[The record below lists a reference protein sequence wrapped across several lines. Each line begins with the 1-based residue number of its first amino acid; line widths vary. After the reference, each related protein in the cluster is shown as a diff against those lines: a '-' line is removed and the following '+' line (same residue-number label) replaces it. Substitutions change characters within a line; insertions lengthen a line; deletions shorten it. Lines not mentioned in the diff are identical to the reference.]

1 MTREQASQLMS
12 DLLKLMLSHRGSDL
26 FISADFPPAIK
37 IDGVMTKA
45 SSQALQAEHT
55 NMMAR
60 AVMTD
65 RQLTEFE
72 RTKECNF
79 AIGSPGLGRFR
90 VNAFVQLGKVGM
102 VLRSIP
108 LAPPSIDG
116 LQLPPILKDIA
127 MNQRGLFIVVGGTG
141 TGKSTTQAAVLDWRN
156 ENSHGHILTV
166 EDPIEFIHPHK
177 NCLVTHR
184 EVGLDTDSW
193 HVAMKNAM
201 RQAPD
206 VIMFGELRDRET
218 MELAMDY
225 AETGHFC
232 LATLHANSANQ
243 AMDRI
248 INFFPQAQR
257 NHVLQDLSLN
267 LRAIV
272 SQRLLPRKGSKGRL
286 AAVEVLINSPMVA
299 SLIKKGEVAEIKE
312 IMKKS
317 GGSGM
322 QTFDQALFLLYRDG
336 RISLEDALHNADSP
350 NDLRLEIRLRST
362 NVDPATLMANTG
374 DINIV

>member
-1 MTREQASQLMS
+1 MTREQASQLIN

-60 AVMTD
+60 AIMTD

-72 RTKECNF
+72 RSKECNF
-79 AIGSPGLGRFR
+79 AIGTPGLGRFR

-108 LAPPSIDG
+108 NAPPSIDG
-116 LQLPPILKDIA
+116 LQLPPILKEIA
-127 MNQRGLFIVVGGTG
+127 MHQRGLFITVGGTG

-156 ENSHGHILTV
+156 EHSHGHILTV

-193 HVAMKNAM
+193 QIAMKNAM

-248 INFFPQAQR
+248 INFFPESQR

-286 AAVEVLINSPMVA
+286 AAVEILINSPMVA
-299 SLIKKGEVAEIKE
+299 SLIKKGEIAEIKE

-336 RISLEDALHNADSP
+336 RISLEDALRHADSP
-350 NDLRLEIRLRST
+350 NDVRLEIRLRST
-362 NVDPATLMANTG
+362 DTDPATLMANTG
-374 DINIV
+374 GITIG

>member
-1 MTREQASQLMS
+1 
-12 DLLKLMLSHRGSDL
+12 
-26 FISADFPPAIK
+26 
-37 IDGVMTKA
+37 
-45 SSQALQAEHT
+45 
-55 NMMAR
+55 MAR
-60 AVMTD
+60 AIMTD

-72 RTKECNF
+72 RSKECNF
-79 AIGSPGLGRFR
+79 AIGTPGLGRFR

-108 LAPPSIDG
+108 NAPPSIDG
-116 LQLPPILKDIA
+116 LQLPPILKEIA
-127 MNQRGLFIVVGGTG
+127 MHQRGLFITVGGTG

-156 ENSHGHILTV
+156 EHSHGHILTV

-193 HVAMKNAM
+193 QIAMKNAM

-248 INFFPQAQR
+248 INFFPESQR

-286 AAVEVLINSPMVA
+286 AAVEILINSPMVA
-299 SLIKKGEVAEIKE
+299 SLIKKGEIAEIKE

-336 RISLEDALHNADSP
+336 RISLEDALRHADSP
-350 NDLRLEIRLRST
+350 NDVRLEIRLRST
-362 NVDPATLMANTG
+362 DTDPATLMANTG
-374 DINIV
+374 GITIV

>member
-1 MTREQASQLMS
+1 MTREQASQLIN

-60 AVMTD
+60 AIMTD

-72 RTKECNF
+72 RSKECNF
-79 AIGSPGLGRFR
+79 AIGTPGLGRFR

-108 LAPPSIDG
+108 NAPPSIDG
-116 LQLPPILKDIA
+116 LQLPPILKEIA
-127 MNQRGLFIVVGGTG
+127 MHQRGLFITVGGTG

-156 ENSHGHILTV
+156 EHSHGHILTV

-193 HVAMKNAM
+193 QIAMKNAM

-248 INFFPQAQR
+248 INFFPESQR

-286 AAVEVLINSPMVA
+286 AAVEILINSPMVA
-299 SLIKKGEVAEIKE
+299 SLIKKGEIAEIKE

-336 RISLEDALHNADSP
+336 RISLEDALRHADSP
-350 NDLRLEIRLRST
+350 NDVRLEIRLRST
-362 NVDPATLMANTG
+362 DTDPATLMANTG
-374 DINIV
+374 GITIV

>member
-1 MTREQASQLMS
+1 MTREQASQLIN

-60 AVMTD
+60 AIMTD

-72 RTKECNF
+72 RSKECNF
-79 AIGSPGLGRFR
+79 AIGTPGLGRFR

-108 LAPPSIDG
+108 NAPPSIDG
-116 LQLPPILKDIA
+116 LQLPPILKEIA
-127 MNQRGLFIVVGGTG
+127 MHQRGLFITVGGTG

-156 ENSHGHILTV
+156 EHSHGHILTV

-184 EVGLDTDSW
+184 EVGLDTDNW
-193 HVAMKNAM
+193 QIAMKNAM

-248 INFFPQAQR
+248 INFFPESQR

-286 AAVEVLINSPMVA
+286 AAVEILINSPMVA
-299 SLIKKGEVAEIKE
+299 SLIKKGEIAEIKE

-322 QTFDQALFLLYRDG
+322 QTFDLALFLLYRDG
-336 RISLEDALHNADSP
+336 RISLEDALRHADSP
-350 NDLRLEIRLRST
+350 NDVRLEIRLRST
-362 NVDPATLMANTG
+362 DTDPATLMANTG
-374 DINIV
+374 GITIV

>member
-1 MTREQASQLMS
+1 MTREQASQLIN

-60 AVMTD
+60 AIMTD

-72 RTKECNF
+72 RSKECNF
-79 AIGSPGLGRFR
+79 AIGTPGLGRFR

-108 LAPPSIDG
+108 NAPPSIDG
-116 LQLPPILKDIA
+116 LQLPPILKEIA
-127 MNQRGLFIVVGGTG
+127 MHQRGLFITVGGTG

-156 ENSHGHILTV
+156 QNSHGHILTV

-193 HVAMKNAM
+193 QIAMKNAM

-248 INFFPQAQR
+248 INFFPESQR

-286 AAVEVLINSPMVA
+286 AAVEILINSPMVA
-299 SLIKKGEVAEIKE
+299 SLIKKGEIAEIKE

-336 RISLEDALHNADSP
+336 RISLEDALRHADSP
-350 NDLRLEIRLRST
+350 NDVRLEIRLRST
-362 NVDPATLMANTG
+362 DTDPATLMANTG
-374 DINIV
+374 GITIV

>member
-1 MTREQASQLMS
+1 MTREQASQLIN

-45 SSQALQAEHT
+45 SSQALQAEHA

-60 AVMTD
+60 AIMTD

-72 RTKECNF
+72 RSKECNF
-79 AIGSPGLGRFR
+79 AIGTPGLGRFR

-108 LAPPSIDG
+108 NAPPSIDG
-116 LQLPPILKDIA
+116 LQLPPILKEIA
-127 MNQRGLFIVVGGTG
+127 MHQRGLFITVGGTG

-156 ENSHGHILTV
+156 EHSHGHILTV

-193 HVAMKNAM
+193 QIAMKNAM

-248 INFFPQAQR
+248 INFFPESQR

-286 AAVEVLINSPMVA
+286 AAVEILINSPMVA
-299 SLIKKGEVAEIKE
+299 SLIKKGEIAEIKE

-336 RISLEDALHNADSP
+336 RISLEDALRHADSP
-350 NDLRLEIRLRST
+350 NDVRLEIRLRST
-362 NVDPATLMANTG
+362 DTDPATLMANTG
-374 DINIV
+374 GITIV

>member
-1 MTREQASQLMS
+1 MTREQASQLIS

-37 IDGVMTKA
+37 IDGMMTKA

-60 AVMTD
+60 AIMTD

-72 RTKECNF
+72 RNKECNF
-79 AIGSPGLGRFR
+79 AIGTPGLGRFR

-108 LAPPSIDG
+108 NAPPSIDS
-116 LQLPPILKDIA
+116 LQLPPILKEIA
-127 MNQRGLFIVVGGTG
+127 MNQRGLFITVGGTG

-156 ENSHGHILTV
+156 ENSYGHILTV

-193 HVAMKNAM
+193 HIAMKNAM

-225 AETGHFC
+225 SETGHFC

-248 INFFPQAQR
+248 INFFPESQR

-272 SQRLLPRKGSKGRL
+272 SQRLLPRKGAKGRL

-299 SLIKKGEVAEIKE
+299 SLIKKGEIAEIKE
-312 IMKKS
+312 TMKKS
-317 GGSGM
+317 GASGM

-336 RISLEDALHNADSP
+336 LISLEDALRHADSP

-362 NVDPATLMANTG
+362 DTDPATLMANRG
-374 DINIV
+374 GIAIV

>member
-1 MTREQASQLMS
+1 MTREQASQLIS
-12 DLLKLMLSHRGSDL
+12 DLLQLMLNHQGSDL
-26 FISADFPPAIK
+26 FLSADFPPAIK

-60 AVMTD
+60 AIMTD
-65 RQLTEFE
+65 RQMTEFD

-116 LQLPPILKDIA
+116 LQLPSILKDIA
-127 MNQRGLFIVVGGTG
+127 MNKRGLFIVVGGTG

-156 ENSHGHILTV
+156 ENSYGHILTV

-193 HVAMKNAM
+193 EMAMKNAM

-206 VIMFGELRDRET
+206 VIMLGELRDRET
-218 MELAMDY
+218 MELAVDY

-232 LATLHANSANQ
+232 LATLHANNANQ

-248 INFFPQAQR
+248 INFFPESQR

-272 SQRLLPRKGSKGRL
+272 SQRLLPRKGAKGRL
-286 AAVEVLINSPMVA
+286 AAVEVLINSSMVS

-317 GGSGM
+317 SGIGM

-336 RISLEDALHNADSP
+336 LISLEDALRNADSP

-362 NVDPATLMANTG
+362 DTDAATLMANTG
-374 DINIV
+374 GINIV

>member
-1 MTREQASQLMS
+1 MTREQASQLIN

-60 AVMTD
+60 AIMTD

-72 RTKECNF
+72 RSKECNF
-79 AIGSPGLGRFR
+79 AIGTPGLGRFR

-108 LAPPSIDG
+108 NAPPSIDG
-116 LQLPPILKDIA
+116 LQLPPILKEIA
-127 MNQRGLFIVVGGTG
+127 MHQRGLFITVGGTG
-141 TGKSTTQAAVLDWRN
+141 TGKPTTQAAVLDWRN
-156 ENSHGHILTV
+156 QNSHGHILTV

-193 HVAMKNAM
+193 QIAMKNAM

-218 MELAMDY
+218 MELALDY

-248 INFFPQAQR
+248 INFFPESQR

-286 AAVEVLINSPMVA
+286 AAVEILINSPMVA
-299 SLIKKGEVAEIKE
+299 SLIKKGEIAEIKE

-336 RISLEDALHNADSP
+336 RISLEDALRHADSP
-350 NDLRLEIRLRST
+350 NDVRLEIRLRST
-362 NVDPATLMANTG
+362 DTDPATLMANTG
-374 DINIV
+374 GITIV

>member
-1 MTREQASQLMS
+1 MTREQASQLIN

-60 AVMTD
+60 AIMTD

-72 RTKECNF
+72 RSKECNF
-79 AIGSPGLGRFR
+79 AIGTPGLGRFR

-108 LAPPSIDG
+108 NAPPSIDG
-116 LQLPPILKDIA
+116 LQLPPILKEIA
-127 MNQRGLFIVVGGTG
+127 MHQRGLFITVGGTG

-156 ENSHGHILTV
+156 EHSHGHILTV

-193 HVAMKNAM
+193 QIAMKNAM

-243 AMDRI
+243 ATDRI
-248 INFFPQAQR
+248 INFFPESQR

-286 AAVEVLINSPMVA
+286 AAVEILINSPMVA
-299 SLIKKGEVAEIKE
+299 SLIKKGEIAEIKE

-336 RISLEDALHNADSP
+336 RISLEDALRHADSP
-350 NDLRLEIRLRST
+350 NDVRLEIRLRST
-362 NVDPATLMANTG
+362 DTDPATLMANTG
-374 DINIV
+374 GITIV